1 MRIFC
6 PTIVLIL
13 SILSICAHAAPVNQN
28 LDSRENLPAWIQG
41 EVDNPA
47 FFTKK
52 DRQAYAKKLWGVK
65 LGAKLQVTGSHNFA
79 IYSLTGYGLRF
90 KSSSLIM
97 KVFNAVDNAAIGE
110 AKALRAVGDLVA
122 SGTVSALGSKP
133 AIIMKKKAGQ
143 PLQET
148 EAYKNAREVVREMMR
163 NQTFT
168 LMCDKMA
175 IVATKKYVLHGDNH
189 PSHSNTLVTLD
200 KNTVKSVE
208 LVDYGPPKTYFLT
221 KSVTKAEVCVYC
233 GCEYPSTK
241 RHLWEQEFPYV
252 SPPSSPIKS
261 PKLGM

>member
-221 KSVTKAEVCVYC
+221 KSVTKAEV
-233 GCEYPSTK
+233 
-241 RHLWEQEFPYV
+241 V
-252 SPPSSPIKS
+252 SDILTRRVS
-261 PKLGM
+261 LY

>member
-13 SILSICAHAAPVNQN
+13 SILSICTHAAPVNQN

-65 LGAKLQVTGSHNFA
+65 LGAKLQVAGSHNFA

-133 AIIMKKKAGQ
+133 AIIMKRKAGQ

-148 EAYKNAREVVREMMR
+148 EAYKNAREILPRSMFC
-163 NQTFT
+163 T
-168 LMCDKMA
+168 
-175 IVATKKYVLHGDNH
+175 
-189 PSHSNTLVTLD
+189 VTLD

-252 SPPSSPIKS
+252 SPPSSPMKS

>member
-28 LDSRENLPAWIQG
+28 LDSRENLVIMFARSVQIG
-41 EVDNPA
+41 
-47 FFTKK
+47 FTYPLYSQLGYRAKLITQHSLPRK
-52 DRQAYAKKLWGVK
+52 IGKLTVSLKVHFRAPSLIRQSSAKKLWGVK

-175 IVATKKYVLHGDNH
+175 IVATKKYVLHG
-189 PSHSNTLVTLD
+189 
-200 KNTVKSVE
+200 
-208 LVDYGPPKTYFLT
+208 
-221 KSVTKAEVCVYC
+221 
-233 GCEYPSTK
+233 
-241 RHLWEQEFPYV
+241 
-252 SPPSSPIKS
+252 
-261 PKLGM
+261 

>member
-13 SILSICAHAAPVNQN
+13 SILSICTHAAPVNQN

-41 EVDNPA
+41 EVDDPS
-47 FFTKK
+47 FLTKK

-143 PLQET
+143 PLHET
-148 EAYKNAREVVREMMR
+148 EAYKNAREVVRETMR
-163 NQTFT
+163 NQTYT
-168 LMCDKMA
+168 LMCEQVA
-175 IVATKKYVLHGDNH
+175 FVATKNDNH
-189 PSHSNTLVTLD
+189 SSNILVILD

-208 LVDYGPPKTYFLT
+208 LVDYGPSATYFLT
-221 KSVTKAEVCVYC
+221 KSVTKAEVCLYC

-252 SPPSSPIKS
+252 SPPKRS
-261 PKLGM
+261 